1 MNMVQHRRAV
11 QQAKFA
17 LRHWKYYEQ
26 NLQGL
31 SYHEKNHA
39 IALFKGL
46 QQLEQEEV
54 QLLAE
59 RYYKST
65 EYANMDN
72 MGQYHTVKPV
82 SFEKIAKT
90 IGREVKALQSQLRE
104 IERKLGNFIIE
115 YEEQSKKENEDKR
128 IPSFEDCIE
137 KILRS
142 KKYRQLL
149 EQKIANKRK

>member
-1 MNMVQHRRAV
+1 MAEYRRAV
-11 QQAKFA
+11 QQGKFA
-17 LRHWKYYEQ
+17 LRHWNYYEQ
-26 NLQGL
+26 NLQDL
-31 SYHEKNHA
+31 SYHGKNHA
-39 IALFKGL
+39 IELFKGL

-72 MGQYHTVKPV
+72 IGHYHTVKPV
-82 SFEKIAKT
+82 SFEKIVKT
-90 IGREVKALQSQLRE
+90 IGGEVKALQSQLRE
-104 IERKLGNFIIE
+104 IERQLGNFIIE
-115 YEEQSKKENEDKR
+115 HEEQSKKENEDKR
-128 IPSFEDCIE
+128 MPSFDDCIE

>member
-1 MNMVQHRRAV
+1 
-11 QQAKFA
+11 
-17 LRHWKYYEQ
+17 
-26 NLQGL
+26 
-31 SYHEKNHA
+31 
-39 IALFKGL
+39 GL